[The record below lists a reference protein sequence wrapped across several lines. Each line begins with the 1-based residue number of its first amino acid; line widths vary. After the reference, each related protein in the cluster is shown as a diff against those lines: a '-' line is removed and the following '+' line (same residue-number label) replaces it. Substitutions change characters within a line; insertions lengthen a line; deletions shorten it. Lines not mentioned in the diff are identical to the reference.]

1 MGTERILFAALVVTL
16 ALSDAAF
23 AKPRHSLAEFAGT
36 WRNNRNGETMT
47 IKIDGDS
54 AIITYSSGSPDSGK
68 IDRNVLEYQGVA
80 QTDTGEIKTTGTME
94 LSDDG
99 KSVIN
104 RRALYYSS
112 EIRTENESYT
122 RISGGNGGS

>member
-1 MGTERILFAALVVTL
+1 MRTLFAALVVTL

-23 AKPRHSLAEFAGT
+23 AKRPHSLAEFAGT

-54 AIITYSSGSPDSGK
+54 AIITYSSGSPDGGK
-68 IDRNVLEYQGVA
+68 IHGNVLEYQGVV
-80 QTDTGEIKTTGTME
+80 QTDVGEIPTTGTME

-99 KSVIN
+99 KSVIT
-104 RRALYYSS
+104 RRALHYSN
-112 EIRTENESYT
+112 EIRKEDESYT
-122 RISGGNGGS
+122 RISGGNRSS